1 MSRKYFVDDP
11 MSSRPTLLAG
21 TLPVDHLAAMRLI
34 VTPGTIIDAHA
45 EAERKPKEH
54 GDDDGTAS
62 ALVPIGQW
70 PVNGP
75 GHDRSRDRGSVERS
89 NFALDQGKDPVSG

>member
-11 MSSRPTLLAG
+11 MSSWLAVLAG
-21 TLPVDHLAAMRLI
+21 TLPVERLAAMRLI
-34 VTPGTIIDAHA
+34 VTSGTIIDAHA

-54 GDDDGTAS
+54 ADDVGWAG

-75 GHDRSRDRGSVERS
+75 GAIGHSTEAVS
-89 NFALDQGKDPVSG
+89 NARISLLTRVRTR

>member
-1 MSRKYFVDDP
+1 
-11 MSSRPTLLAG
+11 
-21 TLPVDHLAAMRLI
+21 MRLI

-54 GDDDGTAS
+54 GDDDGTAG

-75 GHDRSRDRGSVERS
+75 GHDLSRDRGSVERS

>member
-11 MSSRPTLLAG
+11 MSSRLTLLAG
-21 TLPVDHLAAMRLI
+21 TLPVEHLAAMRLI

-54 GDDDGTAS
+54 GDDDGTAG
-62 ALVPIGQW
+62 ALVPIGEW
-70 PVNGP
+70 PRA
-75 GHDRSRDRGSVERS
+75 RSVTRQRQYRTLEFRS
-89 NFALDQGKDPVSG
+89 